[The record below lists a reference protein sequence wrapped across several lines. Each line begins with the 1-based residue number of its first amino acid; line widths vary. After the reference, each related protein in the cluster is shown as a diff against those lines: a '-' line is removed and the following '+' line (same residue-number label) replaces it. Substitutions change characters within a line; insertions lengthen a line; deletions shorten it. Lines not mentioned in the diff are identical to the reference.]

1 VIVLDASALIE
12 LLIGTSQGIRVSDR
26 LDDDT
31 KSVHVPHLADVEVTQ
46 ALRRFVAAKVIG
58 DDLASEAVVE
68 LHNLPLVRHS
78 HDAMLDR
85 IWALRRH
92 VTAYD
97 AAYLALAEV
106 LGATL
111 LTCDRRLARAPGTTA
126 RIEVI

>member
-1 VIVLDASALIE
+1 
-12 LLIGTSQGIRVSDR
+12 
-26 LDDDT
+26 
-31 KSVHVPHLADVEVTQ
+31 VHVPHLADIEVAQ

-58 DDLASEAVVE
+58 DDLATEAVVE

-111 LTCDRRLARAPGTTA
+111 LTCDRRFARTA
-126 RIEVI
+126 RRTTRVEVI